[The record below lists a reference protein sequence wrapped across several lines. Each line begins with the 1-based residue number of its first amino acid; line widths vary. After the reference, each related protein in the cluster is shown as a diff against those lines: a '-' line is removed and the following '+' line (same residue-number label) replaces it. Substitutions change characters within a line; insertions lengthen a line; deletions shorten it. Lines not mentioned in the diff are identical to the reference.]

1 MIIKKYLAGKILHP
15 FFSFSRNLH
24 YSPQEWRKLVDIV
37 IQNIRHCSLG
47 TDWYRC
53 LGTDRHSCLWIL
65 QHLSSWTLLGT
76 CRLCSLGTDW
86 HCCRGTDR
94 HSCLWT
100 LNLSWN
106 WTAQLLWYWL
116 YCWHG
121 HEHVMEFHD
130 PCNVSIDLDNP
141 LHSSLLSFYNFPCLS
156 LLHSWWYFFHID
168 TWKK

>member
-15 FFSFSRNLH
+15 FFYLSWNLH

-53 LGTDRHSCLWIL
+53 L
-65 QHLSSWTLLGT
+65 
-76 CRLCSLGTDW
+76 
-86 HCCRGTDR
+86 GTDR

-141 LHSSLLSFYNFPCLS
+141 LHSSLLSFYNFPSLS